1 LGSEHWTGLFRLTFD
16 QLPGGTA
23 VNRLRMVCAVI
34 AVMLPLNAFA
44 QRTPRTGRMPSTDLQ
59 RAVDVIQEWGKMR
72 AAEGT
77 RACQLQAV
85 LNELI
90 EVDRAMD
97 PMQPNVSIAKA
108 NDHLA
113 AAEKIAPKGY
123 DTIPFRIEA
132 LLITARQ
139 ILEPHLTPDIPT
151 QHERFAREV
160 LEPAYRLVTP
170 EVIAFVEM
178 AQSLD
183 VALRAVSQTQ
193 SDMSALIL
201 HAIHGDC
208 ERPQR

>member
-1 LGSEHWTGLFRLTFD
+1 
-16 QLPGGTA
+16 
-23 VNRLRMVCAVI
+23 VNRLRLVCAVI
-34 AVMLPLNAFA
+34 AVMVPVNVLA
-44 QRTPRTGRMPSTDLQ
+44 QRPPRTGRMPPADLQ
-59 RAVDVIQEWGKMR
+59 RAVDIVQEWGRMR

-108 NDHLA
+108 NDHLVA
-113 AAEKIAPKGY
+113 AAKVAPKGY

-139 ILEPHLTPDIPT
+139 ILDPHLTPDIPT
-151 QHERFAREV
+151 QRQRFAREV

-170 EVIAFVEM
+170 EVIAFIES
-178 AQSLD
+178 AQALD